1 MDKVKGL
8 ISESDF
14 IDLSKDF
21 SAEKDRLERVVADG
35 ERQLSELD
43 EKIEI
48 GDNRRE
54 LIEKYTDLEHLN
66 REIIET
72 LINYISV
79 GRRISGTRN
88 VPIEIHWNF

>member
-21 SAEKDRLERVVADG
+21 SAEKDRLERVVADS
-35 ERQLSELD
+35 ERQLSELG

-54 LIEKYTDLEHLN
+54 PIEKYTNLEHLN

-79 GRRISGTRN
+79 GRRIPGTRN

>member
-1 MDKVKGL
+1 MDKAKGL

-21 SAEKDRLERVVADG
+21 SAEKDRLERVVIDG
-35 ERQLSELD
+35 ERQLSEPD

-54 LIEKYTDLEHLN
+54 LIEKYTNLEHLN

-79 GRRISGTRN
+79 GRRIPGTRN
-88 VPIEIHWNF
+88 VTIEIHWNF

>member
-1 MDKVKGL
+1 MIYMDKVKGL

-21 SAEKDRLERVVADG
+21 SAEKDRLERVVTDG

-48 GDNRRE
+48 GDNRR
-54 LIEKYTDLEHLN
+54 
-66 REIIET
+66 
-72 LINYISV
+72 
-79 GRRISGTRN
+79 
-88 VPIEIHWNF
+88 